1 MVLDW
6 ACLCN
11 NMIKTGYWLML
22 LKAFLTEETLVGLY
36 GFSCIK
42 NPYNGYLIFGRNWSD
57 AGQSSFKE

>member
-1 MVLDW
+1 
-6 ACLCN
+6 
-11 NMIKTGYWLML
+11 ML

-42 NPYNGYLIFGRNWSD
+42 NPLNGYLIFGRNWSD